1 MAPLISCQDIS
12 KEFGSRELFHNLS
25 LSLFSGDRVGFVGPN
40 GAGKSTLLKMLAEIE
55 RPDSGSI
62 VRSKGVRVGY
72 VPQYVE
78 VFEGTVE
85 EVVARAAKGLYEEH
99 SVYSH
104 VRRVLGRLGF
114 EDSEGVA
121 QNLSGGWRRRLTIA
135 RELVKELDVLLLD
148 EPTNHLDL
156 ESILWLESFLV
167 RENITFVV
175 TSHDRVFLDNVCT
188 KMWELSHAYPGG
200 LFSAE
205 GAYAEFMERRSAF
218 LETQKRQERGLA
230 SKLRRE
236 KEWLRQTPKART
248 TKSRSRIQEA
258 AKLQQEFSSIKRRN
272 QEKKTRLGFSH
283 SGRHTRKLI
292 SAKKISKTLGG
303 KLLFSGLDIDIQR
316 GERLGIVGE
325 NGSGKSTLLKV
336 LAKEMESD
344 TGTIKFAE
352 GLNLFFFDQ
361 HREKLDLKLSLRRGL
376 APMSDT
382 VNYRGRNIHVTSWG
396 ERFLFSKES
405 LDLPMKQLS
414 GGELARV
421 LIARLMTV
429 QADVLFL
436 DEPTNDL
443 DIDTL
448 EVLEE
453 SLDDFPG
460 AVVLVTHDRAMM
472 DRVADK
478 LIAVSA
484 KEGENVFNDTAAWL
498 SARKRELKKKT
509 QKSSPKPAVAR
520 STKPKPLTY
529 RERQELVG
537 SEERILKLES
547 YIATLTKQIED
558 PTFETHP
565 TQLQQVCDE
574 LAKAHSELD
583 AAYHRW
589 NELELRRD

>member
-12 KEFGSRELFHNLS
+12 KDFGSRELFRGLS
-25 LSLFSGDRVGFVGPN
+25 LSLFSGDRVGFIGPN
-40 GAGKSTLLKMLAEIE
+40 GAGKSTLLKMLAGVE
-55 RPDSGSI
+55 RPDSGS
-62 VRSKGVRVGY
+62 VVWGKGVRVGY
-72 VPQYVE
+72 VPQHVE
-78 VFEGTVE
+78 MFEGTIE
-85 EVVARAAKGLYEEH
+85 EVVTKAAKGVYEDQEI
-99 SVYSH
+99 YPH

-114 EDSEGVA
+114 EDAEGLA
-121 QNLSGGWRRRLTIA
+121 ENLSGGWRRRLTIA
-135 RELVKELDVLLLD
+135 KELVKEPDVLLLD

-175 TSHDRVFLDNVCT
+175 TSHDRVFLDAVCT
-188 KMWELSHAYPGG
+188 KMWELSHSCPGG
-200 LFSAE
+200 LFSVD
-205 GAYAEFMERRSAF
+205 GAYAEFMERRAAF

-236 KEWLRQTPKART
+236 EEWLRQTPKART

-272 QEKKTRLGFSH
+272 QEKKTSLGFSH

-292 SAKKISKTLGG
+292 SAKNLSKTLGG
-303 KLLFSGLDIDIQR
+303 KLLFSGLDIDLQR

-336 LAKEMESD
+336 LAKEMPSD

-361 HREKLDLKLSLRRGL
+361 HRQQLDLALPLRRGL
-376 APMSDT
+376 APMNDT
-382 VNYRGRNIHVTSWG
+382 ISYRGSSIHVISWA

-414 GGELARV
+414 GGERARV
-421 LIARLMTV
+421 VIARLMTTE
-429 QADVLFL
+429 ADVLFL

-472 DRVADK
+472 DRVADT
-478 LIAVSA
+478 LIAVSTA
-484 KEGENVFNDTAAWL
+484 EGKHSFNDTAAWL
-498 SARKRELKKKT
+498 ISRKKELKA
-509 QKSSPKPAVAR
+509 QKSAPKAPVV
-520 STKPKPLTY
+520 KKVKPLSY
-529 RERQELVG
+529 LEQKELAG
-537 SEERILKLES
+537 MEERIMKLE
-547 YIATLTKQIED
+547 AHVETLSSQIDEASD
-558 PTFETHP
+558 MAKA
-565 TQLQQVCDE
+565 CDE
-574 LAKAHSELD
+574 LAKAQAELE

-589 NELELRRD
+589 NELEIKPLTGGQDD